1 MPSKI
6 DRITDVIDNLRRVF
20 QVVHGHSQK
29 AIRETG
35 LTGPQLWAVKVIADA
50 APIKVS
56 DIASRMY
63 LHPATIGGIIDRL
76 EVRNLVVRTRS
87 SQDRR
92 VVYVDL
98 TKLGRELVNKAPEV
112 AQDLLVK
119 GLEVLSEEQ
128 FSCIAEGMEQVV
140 RILGAEN
147 ITPQPLHSKAK
158 VRQEAAIKEE
168 THEKFS

>member
-6 DRITDVIDNLRRVF
+6 ERITDVIDNLRRVF

-35 LTGPQLWAVKVIADA
+35 LTGPQLWAVKVIADSG
-50 APIKVS
+50 PIKVS

-63 LHPATIGGIIDRL
+63 LHPATVGGILDRL

-87 SQDRR
+87 HQDRR

-98 TKLGRELVNKAPEV
+98 TEQGRELVSKAPEV
-112 AQDLLVK
+112 AQGLLVK
-119 GLEVLSEEQ
+119 GLEVLSDEQ
-128 FSCIAEGMEQVV
+128 FSRIAEGMEQVV

-147 ITPQPLHSKAK
+147 ITPQPLSQAK
-158 VRQEAAIKEE
+158 TVIKEE
-168 THEKFS
+168 THENFS